1 MVMQLADGGEL
12 YDRLTT
18 EGFALD
24 DGEIRSLLRDAADAL
39 GFLHDR
45 SIVHGDVKPENLLL
59 TASDATAAAAAATS
73 SGGNQAAAAAVAE
86 LREEAERRGGG
97 DDEAV
102 AEASEGG
109 GEGEGAA
116 GAVGKVLLAD
126 FGSSF
131 RMRGD
136 GGRSGMKT
144 VKEYTVAYSAPEV
157 VDHSPE
163 ISAKADVWSLGVIA
177 YVMVREC
184 KTGDLSLFE
193 LVGLVY
199 VYICADVVFRNCFW
213 LGFFLNSPCLRRV
226 MRGACSCHV
235 LFRIKRMPATN
246 VTCLAHIP
254 NSIPSHPIPSHLLL
268 PSRPIR

>member
-24 DGEIRSLLRDAADAL
+24 DREVRSLLRDTADAL

-45 SIVHGDVKPENLLL
+45 SIVHGDLKPENLLL
-59 TASDATAAAAAATS
+59 TASNTPAGTATSAAAS
-73 SGGNQAAAAAVAE
+73 LGGNQAAAAAVTVATE
-86 LREEAERRGGG
+86 LRQEAGRGGG
-97 DDEAV
+97 RGGEAV
-102 AEASEGG
+102 AEGSEGR
-109 GEGEGAA
+109 

-136 GGRSGMKT
+136 GSGGIKT

-177 YVMVREC
+177 YVMVSGQNSRLSFRAIFLGRYVLHVC
-184 KTGDLSLFE
+184 VSSDLALGCFS
-193 LVGLVY
+193 
-199 VYICADVVFRNCFW
+199 VFIVRF
-213 LGFFLNSPCLRRV
+213 
-226 MRGACSCHV
+226 GAFSISV
-235 LFRIKRMPATN
+235 L
-246 VTCLAHIP
+246 
-254 NSIPSHPIPSHLLL
+254 IPSH
-268 PSRPIR
+268 